1 MCSSRY
7 AMWLYESAVSRM
19 QHVCPCCRHA
29 ANSRKGYDKDAKK
42 DKEKAFMLLQQMCA

>member
-1 MCSSRY
+1 MLRDVQSVVRSLSSEY
-7 AMWLYESAVSRM
+7 DVT
-19 QHVCPCCRHA
+19 VCTCCRHA